1 MTKRKNQKNQ
11 KKQFDKAA
19 VEKAVRIIIKAIG
32 EDINREGLK
41 ETPRRVADMYEDIFS
56 GIGRDVKDIVK
67 VFEAEDHDEM
77 VILKDIPFYSVC
89 EHHFL
94 PFLGKAHIAYI
105 PRKNKLLGLSKIAR
119 IVELYA
125 KRPQLQERLT
135 SQIADSM
142 LKAIDPLGVLVIIE
156 AEHLCMTMR
165 GVKKPGSK
173 MVTSAIRGV
182 FRKNEST
189 RKEALALISK

>member
-1 MTKRKNQKNQ
+1 MAKRKKH
-11 KKQFDKAA
+11 QFDKASI
-19 VEKAVRIIIKAIG
+19 EKAVRLIIGAIG
-32 EDINREGLK
+32 DDVNREGLR
-41 ETPRRVADMYEDIFS
+41 ETPRRVADMYADIFD
-56 GIGRDVKDIVK
+56 GIGREPKDVIK
-67 VFEAEDHDEM
+67 VFEAEEHDEM

-89 EHHFL
+89 EHHLL

-105 PRKNKLLGLSKIAR
+105 PKKNKLLGLSKLAR

-125 KRPQLQERLT
+125 KRLQLQERLT
-135 SQIADSM
+135 SQIADTLM
-142 LKAIDPLGVLVIIE
+142 RTIEPLGVLVIVE

-173 MVTSAIRGV
+173 MVTSAIRGI

-189 RKEALALISK
+189 RKEALELISKSS